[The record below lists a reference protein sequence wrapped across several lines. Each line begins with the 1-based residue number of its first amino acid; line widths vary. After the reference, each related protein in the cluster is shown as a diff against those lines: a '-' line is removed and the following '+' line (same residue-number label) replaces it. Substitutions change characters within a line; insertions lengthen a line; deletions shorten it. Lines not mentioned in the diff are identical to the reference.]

1 MGGGMMGG
9 SGSSS
14 SASGPVDLLTVSV
27 AAADQAGSVSPPN
40 RLRTLP
46 EASASSVSNR
56 RTVALG
62 QMSMGNSEFVID
74 GRSFAPGRIDESVVL
89 GTTEEWTLRNDSM
102 MDHPFHLHV
111 WPFVVVDRSDGHATD
126 PGWRDTVNVPAGQSV
141 TIRVP
146 FKNFGGTTVYHCHIL
161 DHEDLGM
168 MGTIQ
173 VA

>member
-1 MGGGMMGG
+1 
-9 SGSSS
+9 
-14 SASGPVDLLTVSV
+14 VDLLTVAV
-27 AAADQAGSVSPPN
+27 TTADQASSVTPPT

-46 EASASSVSNR
+46 EAPASSVTNR
-56 RTVALG
+56 RTLTLG

-74 GRSFAPGRIDESVVL
+74 GRSFESGRVDESVTL
-89 GTTEEWTLRNDSM
+89 GTTEEWTLRNQSM

-111 WPFVVVDRSDGHATD
+111 WPFVVVNRSDRTAVD

-141 TIRVP
+141 IIRIP
-146 FKNFGGTTVYHCHIL
+146 FQDFAGTTVYHCHIL

-168 MGTIQ
+168 MGTVQ